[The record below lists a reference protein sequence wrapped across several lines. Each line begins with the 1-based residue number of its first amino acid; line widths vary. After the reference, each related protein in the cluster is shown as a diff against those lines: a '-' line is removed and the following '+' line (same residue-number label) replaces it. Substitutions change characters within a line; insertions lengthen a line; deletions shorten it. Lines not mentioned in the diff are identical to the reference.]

1 MSIKNE
7 PLTTAPVSVPEITT
21 MPKSQPEFIRYPK
34 PRTRCEKTNL
44 SRTKMCELVL
54 PCAANDFKPPVRSVV
69 LRKKGKARGIRLIDY
84 ASLMA
89 YINSSGLT
97 EVKEASHEA

>member
-1 MSIKNE
+1 MSDKNE
-7 PLTTAPVSVPEITT
+7 SLTTAPVSVPEITT
-21 MPKSQPEFIRYPK
+21 TAKSQPEFIRYPK

-44 SRTKMCELVL
+44 SRTRMCELVL

-69 LRKKGKARGIRLIDY
+69 LRKKGKDRGIRLIDF

-89 YINSSGLT
+89 YLNSSGLA
-97 EVKEASHEA
+97 VAKEGNHEA

>member
-1 MSIKNE
+1 
-7 PLTTAPVSVPEITT
+7 
-21 MPKSQPEFIRYPK
+21 
-34 PRTRCEKTNL
+34 
-44 SRTKMCELVL
+44 MCELVL

-69 LRKKGKARGIRLIDY
+69 LRKKGKARGIRLIDC